1 MTYTKSGSG
10 ALQYQQNKKLSLKGE
25 IESASSHRLIQ
36 MLMEGCL
43 TKIATAKTC
52 MANNHVAGKGENV
65 SMAISIINGLRAS
78 LDHEKGGEISKNLN
92 DLYDY
97 MERRL
102 LEANLKSDLTMLDEV
117 ASLIFEIK
125 SAWDAI
131 SPEAETKQA
140 V

>member
-1 MTYTKSGSG
+1 
-10 ALQYQQNKKLSLKGE
+10 
-25 IESASSHRLIQ
+25 
-36 MLMEGCL
+36 L

-78 LDHEKGGEISKNLN
+78 LDYEKGGEISKNLN

-131 SPEAETKQA
+131 SPDAETKRA